1 MIQAIKAVVFV
12 GTIIVGALQLIEKVA
27 NGPEGIQDKN
37 QESQKGEFKMNN
49 ALKQIVFYG
58 SLAIG
63 VLNYVTRALDNAK
76 ALPKPAEVVPQ
87 DGPENQ

>member
-1 MIQAIKAVVFV
+1 
-12 GTIIVGALQLIEKVA
+12 
-27 NGPEGIQDKN
+27 
-37 QESQKGEFKMNN
+37 MNN

-87 DGPENQ
+87 DGSENQ